1 MVSDS
6 VVHAVAGAGGGM
18 LAMAVTYPLVNIS
31 TRAQV
36 ETKKPEH
43 ANESALKTVQRIIKS
58 EGIFA
63 LFDGLESSLIG
74 IGITNFAFYQAFEE
88 SRAIIL
94 RAKAGTQTSKSA
106 HTLSTLESILASLIA
121 GCVTA
126 VVSNPIWTINTQQM
140 VQASLS
146 DPDVAEASVT
156 TKIDPK
162 TGEKIIV
169 RKLGFL
175 QTIRKMYAKDGLAAF
190 FRGLGPA
197 LVLCINPIIAYT
209 SFEQLKNLIIARR
222 GLRAARLPGRATD
235 KPSVLPLTDL
245 DNFLLGAF
253 CKLLATG
260 SLYPYLVVKSRLQAG
275 AASGKRYRNS
285 FHGLAVIFREEG
297 LGALYSGI
305 ASKLAQSMLTAA
317 FLFASKERLYLAAK
331 AALRAT
337 AAKA

>member
-1 MVSDS
+1 MYRPSGRS
-6 VVHAVAGAGGGM
+6 
-18 LAMAVTYPLVNIS
+18 
-31 TRAQV
+31 
-36 ETKKPEH
+36 
-43 ANESALKTVQRIIKS
+43 
-58 EGIFA
+58 
-63 LFDGLESSLIG
+63 
-74 IGITNFAFYQAFEE
+74 
-88 SRAIIL
+88 
-94 RAKAGTQTSKSA
+94 
-106 HTLSTLESILASLIA
+106 
-121 GCVTA
+121 
-126 VVSNPIWTINTQQM
+126 WTINTQQM

-317 FLFASKERLYLAAK
+317 FLFASKVGIACKQVFTDRTADTVLCEQERLYLAAK